1 MVEKKTNGQKI
12 HEYVY
17 NVKPVLNKGG
27 LFADGSKYYV
37 SPQEPD
43 ADQDVKVRFRTTADN
58 VDEVFLIYNEEKVQ
72 MTKESSNRIF
82 DFYNATIPGGL
93 PFIRYHFEIHSG
105 RVHASMTNW
114 DLRSRTTESTTLR
127 YVRDSRY
134 RSGQRARYSTRYLW
148 TGSATAICPTMCWT
162 MSMRI

>member
-72 MTKESSNRIF
+72 MTKENSNRIF
-82 DFYNATIPGGL
+82 DFYTATIPGGL

-105 RVHASMTNW
+105 RVTCFYDRMTEN
-114 DLRSRTTESTTLR
+114 TTLR

-148 TGSATAICPTMCWT
+148 TGSATAIYPTMCWT